1 MSDARFSPDGRWIAT
16 AGPRSVGLWRADTGE
31 LVRLLYGPRGPYT
44 AVAFG
49 EDSKTIV
56 AVAGDGVVTTYD
68 CRICGD
74 TDDLLALA
82 EERLAATG
90 RELTLQERELY
101 G

>member
-1 MSDARFSPDGRWIAT
+1 M
-16 AGPRSVGLWRADTGE
+16 
-31 LVRLLYGPRGPYT
+31 RLLYGPRGPYT

-74 TDDLLALA
+74 TDDLLALSTFTAGRDELVARVRRLRDLGYQQLAVQLVPGHESAIEDWA
-82 EERLAATG
+82 EVFARV
-90 RELTLQERELY
+90 
-101 G
+101 